1 MAIPTA
7 EETYAKL
14 NSEKKYTIRIKGE
27 KNNPNYVTERVFIN
41 GECIRIP
48 VGEEVEVPE
57 TIYKLLVEKG
67 II

>member
-7 EETYAKL
+7 EQTFEMLRK
-14 NSEKKYTIRIKGE
+14 EKKYNISIRKDD
-27 KNNPNYVTERVFIN
+27 NNPNYVTERVYVN
-41 GECIRIP
+41 GECIQIP

-57 TIYKLLVEKG
+57 TIFKLLRRKN